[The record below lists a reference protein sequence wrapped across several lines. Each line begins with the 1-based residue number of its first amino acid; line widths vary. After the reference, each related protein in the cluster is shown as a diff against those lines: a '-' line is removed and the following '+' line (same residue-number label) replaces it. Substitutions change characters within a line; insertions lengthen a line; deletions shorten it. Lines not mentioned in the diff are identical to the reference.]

1 MEKVMAVVNGE
12 QMIDYAYPCM
22 MAENAL
28 KEAHI
33 HMLNN
38 EYAEAIEQGM
48 KAIAETKLMIH
59 AIKDMQ
65 EKAKR

>member
-1 MEKVMAVVNGE
+1 
-12 QMIDYAYPCM
+12 MIDYAYPCM

-38 EYAEAIEQGM
+38 EYDKAIEEGM
-48 KAIAETKLMIH
+48 RAIAETKLMIN